1 MDIKKFFYRTRLWLL
16 MYGFS
21 WVIRIAGFVNKDFRA
36 LLARDDYSFIM
47 SSQDGEIARQFKF
60 IHGKL
65 YAKSGGISTD
75 FALIWRDNQSG
86 GKVMM
91 DILLGKRK
99 ALYKAVIHGVLKLEG
114 EGKYVSMFMETMNQL
129 NRMFGPKKKTKGSA

>member
-1 MDIKKFFYRTRLWLL
+1 
-16 MYGFS
+16 MYGFA
-21 WVIRIAGFVNKDFRA
+21 WVIRIAGFANKDFRA
-36 LLARDDYSFIM
+36 LLSRDDYSFIM
-47 SSQDGEIARQFKF
+47 SSQDVEITRQFKF

-65 YAKSGGISTD
+65 YSRSGSISSD

-99 ALYKAVIHGVLKLEG
+99 ALYKAVINGVLKLEG
-114 EGKYVSMFMETMNQL
+114 EGKYVSIFMETMNQL
-129 NRMFGPKKKTKGSA
+129 NRMFGPKKKTKGSG